1 LHFCRTIGRV
11 KSFPHQVLAWLLW
24 LTLCL
29 PALAQPQAVLRLDK
43 SLPEAALVGDAARWW
58 IDDSGRRSIDDVAQ
72 DASIRWS
79 PRRAG
84 EQHAID
90 GKAWW
95 LRFDAVAPEPGRWF
109 LQLHSSGL
117 DRAQLFYR
125 DTAGIWVVQEAGDTR
140 SVAEW
145 PLPGRVPTFEL
156 APGKGE
162 PVRYWLRVEHAR
174 VDFAVP
180 IAIVHQARLMADRE
194 QEQFMLGAYFG
205 LSVLITLVALAS
217 AIRLRDRGFA
227 TYAVYVATLGL
238 GQAAYLGVG
247 AQHLW
252 PEALA
257 WNEVATF
264 LLPGVS
270 SAAAL
275 WFVRTVTEPARFSR
289 ILDLAVWGMIAAL
302 LCAVVLDT
310 VLASRASFGLQLML
324 TAIALGLIVVLIVFV
339 WLQGTDPNIRFI
351 ALGFLPVLVMA
362 VFPVLRGLNLI
373 PNSPLTRYGI
383 AIGAMLEMPI
393 LYYALSLRGARRRE
407 SEVRAA
413 ALSHTDTLTGLPNAQ
428 TLRNRLQAAI
438 ARARSQHHPCALL
451 AVRISNTPA
460 IIHEFGHGVLEKCL
474 VVAASQL
481 RQAAS
486 EIDLP
491 ARIGDVD
498 FALLLEGPTTTTLA
512 LARAQQL
519 VAHGLRQAEALP
531 AGLILRYHVAVALLP
546 EHDLDAEGSIRWVLD
561 GATAM
566 RPDARK
572 LIKPLNF

>member
-1 LHFCRTIGRV
+1 MCAAFAV
-11 KSFPHQVLAWLLW
+11 WLALS
-24 LTLCL
+24 CL
-29 PALAQPQAVLRLDK
+29 PALAQPQAPRTGPQPQSVIRLDPAE
-43 SLPEAALVGDAARWW
+43 PEVQLVGAAARWW
-58 IDDSGRRSIDDVAQ
+58 IDDTGRRTIDDVEKDPA
-72 DASIRWS
+72 IPWT
-79 PRRAG
+79 PRRLG

-95 LRFDAVAPEPGRWF
+95 LRFDAVRPERGRWF

-125 DTAGIWVVQEAGDTR
+125 DAEGKWVVQEAGDTR
-140 SVAEW
+140 SVSEW
-145 PLPGRVPTFEL
+145 PVPGRVPTLEL
-156 APGKGE
+156 GPRSGE

-180 IAIVHQARLMADRE
+180 IAIVHQNRLMADRE

-205 LSVLITLVALAS
+205 LSALITLIAAANAV
-217 AIRLRDRGFA
+217 RLRDRGFA
-227 TYAVYVATLGL
+227 TYAVYVATLSL

-252 PEALA
+252 PEALT

-264 LLPGVS
+264 LLPGLS

-289 ILDLAVWGMIAAL
+289 LLDLVVWGMIAAL

-310 VLASRASFGLQLML
+310 LLASRASFGLQIML
-324 TAIALGLIVVLIVFV
+324 TALALALTVVLIAFV

-407 SEVRAA
+407 SEVRAS
-413 ALSHTDTLTGLPNAQ
+413 ALDHTDALTGLAHAEA
-428 TLRNRLQAAI
+428 L
-438 ARARSQHHPCALL
+438 RARVEAALVRARNLRHPCALL
-451 AVRISNTPA
+451 AIRIANTAA
-460 IIHEFGHGVLEKCL
+460 IVHEFGHGSLEKCL
-474 VVAASQL
+474 VVAASHL

-491 ARIGDVD
+491 ARIGEVD
-498 FALLLEGPTTTTLA
+498 FALLVEGPTTTTMA
-512 LARAQQL
+512 LARAQQV
-519 VAHGLRQAEALP
+519 VASGLRQAEALSP
-531 AGLILRYHVAVALLP
+531 GLILRFHVAVALLP
-546 EHDLDAEGSIRWVLD
+546 ESGLDAAGSIRWVLD
-561 GATAM
+561 GVTAM

-572 LIKPLNF
+572 LIKALNF